1 MEIKV
6 EKRKTGTTAAGKKK
20 SGAGK
25 ACIDGRKPFVQA
37 FLLVNQ
43 NKGEIK
49 MKETI
54 DGKRYNTDNLEVLA
68 SRDHRTSSNNYAGDT
83 TLCRAS
89 NGVYLLWD
97 DSNGQDC
104 YFGDSLTLCG
114 NPKIALDGMRMTSE
128 QEKRCVELGL
138 IEIVG

>member
-1 MEIKV
+1 
-6 EKRKTGTTAAGKKK
+6 
-20 SGAGK
+20 
-25 ACIDGRKPFVQA
+25 
-37 FLLVNQ
+37 
-43 NKGEIK
+43 

-54 DGKRYNTDNLEVLA
+54 DGKRYSTDNLEVLA
-68 SRDHRTSSNNYAGDT
+68 SSYHRTSSNNYAGVT
-83 TLCRAS
+83 ALCRAS
-89 NGVYLLWD
+89 DGVYLMWD

-114 NPKIALDGMRMTSE
+114 DPQKGVNGMKMDGE